1 MSVMVHP
8 SLSYK
13 RMAYNTAVPTTYCT
27 HCLIITGYLLGEKGV
42 IKEEKNQ

>member
-13 RMAYNTAVPTTYCT
+13 IAYKTAVPTTYCT
-27 HCLIITGYLLGEKGV
+27 NCLTITEYLLGEKGM